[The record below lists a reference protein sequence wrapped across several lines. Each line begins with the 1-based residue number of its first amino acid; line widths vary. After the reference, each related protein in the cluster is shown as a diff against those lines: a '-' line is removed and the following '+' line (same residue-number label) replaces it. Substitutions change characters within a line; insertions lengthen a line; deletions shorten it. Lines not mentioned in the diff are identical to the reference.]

1 MNNEDLRLVLFNKQN
16 ESHRNEFILNMES
29 EKCFPVLEC

>member
-16 ESHRNEFILNMES
+16 ESHRNEFISNMES
-29 EKCFPVLEC
+29 EKCFPVLKC